1 MSQSFKLSVLRT
13 LKPLGIYRE
22 SYLENFTI
30 FKYRSS
36 LSKLRCSAHTLRIE
50 KGRHVNEL
58 MADRVC
64 TLCQLD
70 NIHLLEDEYHF
81 LLCCPYY
88 YTPRETYLPYC
99 IVDEPTYELFI
110 ALLMNES
117 TDIQRHVAA
126 YVNQDGKKL
135 RNEIV

>member
-1 MSQSFKLSVLRT
+1 M
-13 LKPLGIYRE
+13 LGILRE
-22 SYLENFTI
+22 SYLENVTI
-30 FKYRSS
+30 FKHRSC

-70 NIHLLEDEYHF
+70 DIYVLEDEYHF

-88 YTPRETYLPYC
+88 YTLRETYLSDW
-99 IVDEPTYELFI
+99 IEPTYELFI
-110 ALLMNES
+110 ALLMNDNVE
-117 TDIQRHVAA
+117 TQRNLAA
-126 YVNQDGKKL
+126 YVYHAVKL
-135 RNEIV
+135 RNELL